1 MNIGWVAVVLAAVL
15 TAVAGFSWRWGAYRR
30 AESDRAGRLAE
41 HDRQQQWTSVQ
52 AEIRAQGAAIQALAG
67 ALDRLQQQLLLDAR
81 HAAPPARGG
90 RAAYELAI
98 RLAQSG
104 ASVDEICA
112 SCGMS
117 RSEADL
123 VHRLH
128 RDGNSPATSRR
139 LALAG

>member
-1 MNIGWVAVVLAAVL
+1 MNIEWLGIVMAAVV
-15 TAVAGFSWRWGAYRR
+15 TATAGFAWRWREYRR
-30 AESDRAGRLAE
+30 ADSERARRLEEQDRS
-41 HDRQQQWTSVQ
+41 QQWISVQ

-67 ALDRLQQQLLLDAR
+67 ALDRLQQQLQLDAR
-81 HAAPPARGG
+81 HVSAPARGG

-104 ASVDEICA
+104 ASVDELCA

>member
-1 MNIGWVAVVLAAVL
+1 MHIEWWVVGLAVMLSAAL
-15 TAVAGFSWRWGAYRR
+15 GFAWRWRAYRR
-30 AESDRAGRLAE
+30 ADSERSIRLAE
-41 HDRQQQWTSVQ
+41 QDREQQWRSVQ
-52 AEIRAQGAAIQALAG
+52 AEIRAQGAAIQGLAG
-67 ALDRLQQQLLLDAR
+67 AMDRLQQQLLLDAR
-81 HAAPPARGG
+81 HVAVPARGG

-104 ASVDEICA
+104 SSVDEICA

-123 VHRLH
+123 VYRLH

>member
-1 MNIGWVAVVLAAVL
+1 MNIEWLVVGLAAGL
-15 TAVAGFSWRWGAYRR
+15 TGIMGFAWRWQAYRR
-30 AESDRAGRLAE
+30 ANSERITQLAE
-41 HDRQQQWTSVQ
+41 QDRELQWRSVQ
-52 AEIRAQGAAIQALAG
+52 AEIRAQGAAIQSLAVS
-67 ALDRLQQQLLLDAR
+67 LDRLQQQLLLDAR
-81 HAAPPARGG
+81 HVATPARGG

>member
-1 MNIGWVAVVLAAVL
+1 MNIEWIASIAAAVVI
-15 TAVAGFSWRWGAYRR
+15 AGGGYAWRWRR
-30 AESDRAGRLAE
+30 FRQAEVEHEGRIAQ
-41 HDRQQQWTSVQ
+41 HDREQQWRTIQ

-67 ALDRLQQQLLLDAR
+67 SLDRLQQHLLLDAR
-81 HAAPPARGG
+81 HVAVPARGG
-90 RAAYELAI
+90 RAGYELAI

>member
-1 MNIGWVAVVLAAVL
+1 MSIEWVAVILASAL
-15 TAVAGFSWRWGAYRR
+15 TGTLGFGWRWQAYRR
-30 AESDRAGRLAE
+30 ADSERTLRLAE
-41 HDRQQQWTSVQ
+41 QDREQQWRSLQ
-52 AEIRAQGAAIQALAG
+52 AEMRAQGAAIQALAG
-67 ALDRLQQQLLLDAR
+67 SFDRLQQQLLLDAR
-81 HAAPPARGG
+81 HVVTPARGG

>member
-1 MNIGWVAVVLAAVL
+1 MNIEWLAVVAAAVV
-15 TAVAGFSWRWGAYRR
+15 AASAGFAWRWRAYRNADSER
-30 AESDRAGRLAE
+30 ASRLAE
-41 HDRQQQWTSVQ
+41 QDRSQQWNSVQ

-81 HAAPPARGG
+81 HVASPARGG

>member
-1 MNIGWVAVVLAAVL
+1 MNTEWLAVILAA
-15 TAVAGFSWRWGAYRR
+15 TSTGIMGFAWRWQAYRR
-30 AESDRAGRLAE
+30 ANSERTNQLAE
-41 HDRQQQWTSVQ
+41 QDRELQWRSVQ
-52 AEIRAQGAAIQALAG
+52 AEIRAQGAAIQGLAG
-67 ALDRLQQQLLLDAR
+67 SLDRLQQQLLLDAR
-81 HAAPPARGG
+81 HVAAPARGG

-139 LALAG
+139 LAMAS